1 MNEGGPET
9 GDRVKGVVGWGCA
22 RARGHARARLHA
34 PAHAHTRTRTHT
46 RARPH
51 ARAHAHARAGACARE
66 RSHWLARARVHAD
79 NTGRPEPKPALVRPA
94 SASSSACPYPP
105 TSPSTLHRAAY
116 GYKPR
121 EKHGQYASDNMH
133 LRINDTLTK
142 EKTQGILSHERLIGT
157 MSATQNITSL
167 SSVELAS
174 AVNAT
179 IAYLKARG
187 TSDALARDMA
197 QDAVLRA
204 MRSPKRTN
212 ATWATYLITI
222 ARRLRIDAAK
232 RHATRV
238 NNSGAV
244 ADTYESIETRD
255 ALTRVTSNEGVVRL
269 AYMLDALPEKQ
280 QRSLVLATLH
290 GMSHGEIA
298 SVLGCSEG
306 TVSWNISTARAT
318 LREKLS
324 KDRR

>member
-22 RARGHARARLHA
+22 RARGHARARLRAPTHA
-34 PAHAHTRTRTHT
+34 RTRTRTHT

-51 ARAHAHARAGACARE
+51 ARAHAHARAGACARKRE
-66 RSHWLARARVHAD
+66 RKRARSCVHAG

-94 SASSSACPYPP
+94 SASTSARPYPP
-105 TSPSTLHRAAY
+105 TSPSTLHRTPNA
-116 GYKPR
+116 YKPR
-121 EKHGQYASDNMH
+121 EKHGRYASDYMH
-133 LRINDTLTK
+133 LQTIDTLTQN
-142 EKTQGILSHERLIGT
+142 KTKGILSDERLRCT
-157 MSATQNITSL
+157 MDATQHITSL
-167 SSVELAS
+167 PSDELAS

-187 TSDALARDMA
+187 SSDALARDMA

-222 ARRLRIDAAK
+222 ATNRRKDVAK

-238 NNSGAV
+238 NNSSAV
-244 ADTYESIETRD
+244 AETYETVEHRD
-255 ALTRVTSNEGVVRL
+255 ALAHAIHREGMVRL
-269 AYMLDALPEKQ
+269 GRMLDALPENQ
-280 QRSLVLATLH
+280 RRSLVLATLH

-298 SVLGCSEG
+298 SVLGCAEG
-306 TVSWNISTARAT
+306 TVSSNISVARASI
-318 LREKLS
+318 RKSIS